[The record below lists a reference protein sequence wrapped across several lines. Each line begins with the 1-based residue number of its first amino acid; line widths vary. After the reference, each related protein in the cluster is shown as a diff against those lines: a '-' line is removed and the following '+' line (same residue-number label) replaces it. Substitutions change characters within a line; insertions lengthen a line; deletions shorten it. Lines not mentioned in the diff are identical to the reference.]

1 MYLSHLYWETGLKDT
16 TTIER
21 GLWTFFLGPFWS
33 FGRTVTVTVTRNC
46 FVRDNLVNSGSVPEP
61 VVICGEKCPDWG
73 TAGLASRYTQPG
85 RVLATAFGTTD

>member
-1 MYLSHLYWETGLKDT
+1 MEIVPNKALSLTLSLASLSVSRAFGL
-16 TTIER
+16 
-21 GLWTFFLGPFWS
+21 LAC
-33 FGRTVTVTVTRNC
+33 RTVTVTVTRNC

-61 VVICGEKCPDWG
+61 VVICGEKCPDLG